1 MRIILVAAVLTLA
14 ACNRDRPPA
23 PTREQAAQLN
33 EMENDLND
41 LAQNE
46 EGPAN
51 RSAGPSNSS
60 D

>member
-1 MRIILVAAVLTLA
+1 MRKLFVGVLLVAA
-14 ACNRDRPPA
+14 ACHDRQPPA
-23 PTREQAAQLN
+23 PTPEQSAQLN
-33 EMENDLND
+33 DADAMLNHV
-41 LAQNE
+41 ANE

>member
-51 RSAGPSNSS
+51 RFAGPSNSS